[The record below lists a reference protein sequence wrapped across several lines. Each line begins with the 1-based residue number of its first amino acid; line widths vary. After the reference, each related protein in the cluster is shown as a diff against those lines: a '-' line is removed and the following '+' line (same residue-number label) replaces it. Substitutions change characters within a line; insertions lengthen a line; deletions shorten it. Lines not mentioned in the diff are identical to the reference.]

1 MAIITHSEA
10 ETEAAGCQLADK
22 LKSGDCVALYGSLG
36 SGKTAFS
43 RGVCQGFRCTVDA
56 HSPTYNIV
64 NIYPGNIEIVHIDL
78 YRVDSGLE
86 EIGWDDFFD
95 QERIAII
102 EWAEKAKNDLP
113 PKRLDVFFKI
123 IDFETREIRIV
134 RKNGTGN

>member
-1 MAIITHSEA
+1 MFSGTSMVIITHSEA

-36 SGKTAFS
+36 SGKTAFT
-43 RGVCQGFRCTVDA
+43 RGLCQGFQCTVDA

-64 NIYPGNIEIVHIDL
+64 NIYPGSIEIVHIDL

-95 QERIAII
+95 QERIVAVRAV
-102 EWAEKAKNDLP
+102 EFD
-113 PKRLDVFFKI
+113 KRNIATGFHQRLSDFATLDA
-123 IDFETREIRIV
+123 REQPV
-134 RKNGTGN
+134 G